1 MDGTGLPNRTG
12 PAASVLHVTAT
23 DAPSNVRIEDGVL
36 RVAVAT
42 AANGTSLDIDGITE
56 ATAALRAA
64 GNDVG
69 AVLLVGDGANFCAGG
84 NVRAF
89 ASAENRG
96 EFVGEIATAFHE
108 FVRALDAITVPV
120 VAGVHGWAAGA
131 GMSIVCLADIA
142 IGGTSTKL
150 RPAYPSIGF
159 TPDGGMS
166 WTLPRIV
173 GASRARE
180 ILLTDAVLNG
190 EESVRLGLLS
200 RIVED
205 DQVQDEA
212 LRVARTLA
220 AGPTASYA
228 GIKTLFTSSRSNSL
242 SEQLDAETASISA
255 AADGPTGREGVDAFV
270 EKRRPDFG
278 SVRHS

>member
-1 MDGTGLPNRTG
+1 M
-12 PAASVLHVTAT
+12 TAT
-23 DAPSNVRIEDGVL
+23 DAPSNVLVEDGVL
-36 RVAVAT
+36 RVAVST
-42 AANGTSLDIDGITE
+42 AANGTSLDIDGITQ
-56 ATAALRAA
+56 ATTALREL

-69 AVLLVGDGANFCAGG
+69 AILLVGDGGNFCAGG

-89 ASAENRG
+89 ASAERRG
-96 EFVGEIATAFHE
+96 EYVGEVATAFHE
-108 FVRALDAITVPV
+108 FVRALDAAPVPV
-120 VAGVHGWAAGA
+120 VAAVHGWAAGA

-166 WTLPRIV
+166 WTLPRVV

-180 ILLTDAVLNG
+180 ILLTDAVVGG
-190 EESVRLGLLS
+190 EEAVRLGLLS
-200 RIVED
+200 RLVED
-205 DQVQDEA
+205 DQVKDEA

-228 GIKTLFTSSRSNSL
+228 GIKKLFTSSRSNTL

-270 EKRRPDFG
+270 EKRRPDFS
-278 SVRHS
+278 SVRNS

>member
-1 MDGTGLPNRTG
+1 MAV
-12 PAASVLHVTAT
+12 PARPATTVLHVTAT

-42 AANGTSLDIDGITE
+42 AANGTSLDIEGITQ
-56 ATAALRAA
+56 ATAALRKSGA
-64 GNDVG
+64 DVR
-69 AVLLVGDGANFCAGG
+69 AVLLVGEGANFCAGG

-89 ASAENRG
+89 ASAERRG
-96 EFVGEIATAFHE
+96 EFVGEVARAFHE
-108 FVRALDAITVPV
+108 FVRALDEVPVPV
-120 VAGVHGWAAGA
+120 VAAVHGWAAGA

-190 EESVRLGLLS
+190 DEACRLGLLS
-200 RIVED
+200 RLVED
-205 DQVQDEA
+205 DRIQDEA

-228 GIKTLFTSSRSNSL
+228 GIKALFGSSRTNTL
-242 SEQLDAETASISA
+242 SEQLAAETASISA

-270 EKRRPDFG
+270 EKRRPDFA
-278 SVRHS
+278 SVREA

>member
-1 MDGTGLPNRTG
+1 M
-12 PAASVLHVTAT
+12 TAT
-23 DAPSNVRIEDGVL
+23 DASSNVRLEDGVL

-56 ATAALRAA
+56 ATAALADL
-64 GNDVG
+64 GSDVKV
-69 AVLLVGDGANFCAGG
+69 VLLVGDGANFCAGG

-96 EFVGEIATAFHE
+96 EYVGAIATAFHE
-108 FVRALDAITVPV
+108 FVRALDAATVPV
-120 VAGVHGWAAGA
+120 VAAVHGWAAGA
-131 GMSIVCLADIA
+131 GMSIVCLADVA
-142 IGGTSTKL
+142 IGGASTKL

-173 GASRARE
+173 GAARARE
-180 ILLTDAVLNG
+180 ILLTDAVLGG
-190 EESVRLGLLS
+190 EEAVRLGLLS

-205 DQVQDEA
+205 DRVQDEA
-212 LRVARTLA
+212 LAVARTLA

-228 GIKTLFTSSRSNSL
+228 GIKALFTNSRTATL

-255 AADGPTGREGVDAFV
+255 AADSPTGREGVDAFAG
-270 EKRRPDFG
+270 KRQPDF
-278 SVRHS
+278 SAIADA

>member
-1 MDGTGLPNRTG
+1 M
-12 PAASVLHVTAT
+12 LHVTAT

-42 AANGTSLDIDGITE
+42 AANGTSLDIDGITA
-56 ATAALRAA
+56 ATAALREV

-89 ASAENRG
+89 ASAEHRG
-96 EFVGEIATAFHE
+96 EFVGGIASAFHE
-108 FVRALDAITVPV
+108 FVRALDATTVPV
-120 VAGVHGWAAGA
+120 VAAVHGWAAGA
-131 GMSIVCLADIA
+131 GMSIVCLTDVA

-180 ILLTDAVLNG
+180 ILLTDAVVGG
-190 EESVRLGLLS
+190 EEAVRLGLLS

-205 DQVQDEA
+205 GQVQEEA

-220 AGPTASYA
+220 AGPSASYA
-228 GIKTLFTSSRSNSL
+228 GIKKLFTSSRSNTL

-270 EKRRPDFG
+270 EKRRPDFT
-278 SVRHS
+278 SVRNS

>member
-1 MDGTGLPNRTG
+1 M
-12 PAASVLHVTAT
+12 TAT

-42 AANGTSLDIDGITE
+42 AANGTSLDIEGITQ
-56 ATAALRAA
+56 ATAALREA
-64 GNDVG
+64 GDDVR

-96 EFVGEIATAFHE
+96 EFVGEIARAFHE
-108 FVRALDAITVPV
+108 FVRALDETSAPV
-120 VAGVHGWAAGA
+120 VAAVHGWAAGA

-180 ILLTDAVLNG
+180 ILLTDAVLNSD
-190 EESVRLGLLS
+190 EACRLGLLS
-200 RIVED
+200 RLVED

-212 LRVARTLA
+212 LRLARMLA

-228 GIKTLFTSSRSNSL
+228 GIKALFVSSRTNTL

-255 AADGPTGREGVDAFV
+255 AADGATGREGVDAFV
-270 EKRRPDFG
+270 EKRRPDFS
-278 SVRHS
+278 SVRDA